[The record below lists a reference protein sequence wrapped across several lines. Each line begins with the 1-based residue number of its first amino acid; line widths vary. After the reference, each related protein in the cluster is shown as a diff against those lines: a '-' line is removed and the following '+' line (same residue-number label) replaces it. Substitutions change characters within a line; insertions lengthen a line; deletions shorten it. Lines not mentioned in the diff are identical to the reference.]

1 MIRHGERQYSL
12 TMASN
17 VVRDGVALELE
28 EVGRPSN
35 FAEVFFHD
43 ESGEMTISTFGKDFP
58 LPVIEELIALAK
70 TRLPPLADPT

>member
-1 MIRHGERQYSL
+1 MIGHGKKRYSL

-17 VVRDGVALELE
+17 VVRDGVGLEIE
-28 EVGRPSN
+28 EIGQPSN

-58 LPVIEELIALAK
+58 LAVIEELIALAK
-70 TRLPPLADPT
+70 TRLPPLADGT